1 MVVARDTCSGAGVR
15 RHLPVAKDGPCAG
28 TKGYR
33 APEVRTLSPL
43 HNSTVMYLIQ
53 LSVQVAI
60 TSSPPNFLDQHIVA
74 LSLHYSSS
82 ETQASS
88 CGA

>member
-1 MVVARDTCSGAGVR
+1 VQEQRVIA
-15 RHLPVAKDGPCAG
+15 HLRYEPFGS
-28 TKGYR
+28 
-33 APEVRTLSPL
+33 LSPL
-43 HNSTVMYLIQ
+43 YNSTVMYLIQ